1 MNMGAVMPTRQAL
14 FALAMLAA
22 CTADPYGAAGGGS
35 KPTPAPQQRSTSK
48 PAFIPGN
55 AEGDIPPV
63 VSQHRA
69 SAKAEGAQLLVY
81 VGASWCE
88 PCQRF
93 HEAVERGELDARLA
107 GVQFVE
113 YDADRDA
120 ERLTDAGYDGRL
132 IPRFAMPGDD
142 GRFGGT
148 KIEGG
153 TKGDGAVEHIM
164 ARLEPMLAVTAE

>member
-1 MNMGAVMPTRQAL
+1 MGAVMRTRQAL
-14 FALAMLAA
+14 FVLATLAA
-22 CTADPYGAAGGGS
+22 CMGDPYGAEGG
-35 KPTPAPQQRSTSK
+35 PAPSSAPLQRSTSK
-48 PAFIPGN
+48 PQFIPGN

-63 VSQHRA
+63 VARHREA
-69 SAKAEGAQLLVY
+69 ARNEGVVTLVY

-93 HEAVERGELDARLA
+93 HEAVERGQLDARLA

-113 YDADRDA
+113 YDADRDR
-120 ERLTDAGYDGRL
+120 ERLVEAGYDGRL
-132 IPRFAMPGDD
+132 IPRFAMPGAD

-153 TKGDGAVEHIM
+153 TKGDDAVEHIM
-164 ARLEPMLAVTAE
+164 QRLEPMLVTAR